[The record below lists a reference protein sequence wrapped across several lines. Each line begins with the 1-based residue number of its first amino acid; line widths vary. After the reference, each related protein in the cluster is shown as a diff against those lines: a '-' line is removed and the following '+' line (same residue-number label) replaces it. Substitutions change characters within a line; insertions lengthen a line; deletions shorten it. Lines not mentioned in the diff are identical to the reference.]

1 MATPILMEKKMKT
14 QIKTARQVTFMGV
27 TTTIDPLKDRAE
39 REEKLKKGLI
49 TPLAFYMGLRA
60 SWATMT
66 ADEKALEYD
75 LLS

>member
-1 MATPILMEKKMKT
+1 MKNQIGKKMKN
-14 QIKTARQVTFMGV
+14 QIKTARQVTFLGV

-39 REEKLKKGLI
+39 REEKLKEGLI